1 MFENLALIASTA
13 LIVRYLPKFRQWN
26 LPVHV
31 GGYVKPGFEE
41 VEEVFRRNFEKGPE
55 KRKSGSGFAV
65 YHKGEKVVNIFG
77 GYADADILQLWREN
91 TLSLVYSTSKVVG
104 AICIAKL
111 VDEGVLEYQRPVADY
126 WPEFGANGKDRITVQ
141 QLMEHKAGLPLFPE
155 PITYDLLR
163 DKAKLGAMFAAA
175 SPCWEPGTAH
185 GYHAVSIGPLT
196 SELLRRVD
204 PKGRTLGKFFD
215 EEIAKPFGIDFF
227 IGLPLEQNHRTA
239 KLICADPGPGV
250 SFRSVRNSSKNRTAI
265 AGSMKDMTYVTKLVQ
280 NSGELKDFFR
290 TQNNPEYRAVEI
302 ASANGFGTAEALAKL
317 MGILAVGGTD
327 PVTQKTLLSKKRV
340 ESFLES
346 EPETIDKVIQ
356 IPISWKC
363 GMAID
368 DTEDGGKIFGHPGA
382 GGQVAFTDLEHR
394 LGYAFTSRYAA
405 PFGFGDD
412 PRFKNLQKA
421 MYRCVKKLE
430 VMN

>member
-1 MFENLALIASTA
+1 MYENFALIASTA
-13 LIVRYLPKFRQWN
+13 LIVRYLPKLRQWK

-55 KRKSGSGFAV
+55 LRKSGSGFAV
-65 YHKGEKVVNIFG
+65 YHKGEKVVNIYG

-163 DKAKLGAMFAAA
+163 DNAKLGAMFAAA

-215 EEIAKPFGIDFF
+215 EEIAKPF
-227 IGLPLEQNHRTA
+227 
-239 KLICADPGPGV
+239 V
-250 SFRSVRNSSKNRTAI
+250 
-265 AGSMKDMTYVTKLVQ
+265 
-280 NSGELKDFFR
+280 FFR

>member
-1 MFENLALIASTA
+1 MLENLALIASTA
-13 LIVRYLPKFRQWN
+13 LIVRYLPKLRQWK

-41 VEEVFRRNFEKGPE
+41 IEDEFRRNFEKGPE
-55 KRKSGSGFAV
+55 VRKSGSGFAV
-65 YHKGEKVVNIFG
+65 YHNGERVVNLYG

-91 TLSLVYSTSKVVG
+91 TLSLVYSTTKVIG

-111 VDEGVLEYQRPVADY
+111 VDEGLLEYQRPVADY
-126 WPEFGANGKDRITVQ
+126 WPEFGAHGKGDITVQ
-141 QLMEHKAGLPLFPE
+141 QLMEHKAALPVIPL
-155 PITYDLLR
+155 PITYGLLR
-163 DKAKLGAMFAAA
+163 DHVRLGSLFADM
-175 SPCWEPGTAH
+175 SPSWKPGTAH

-204 PKGRTLGKFFD
+204 PKGRTLGKYFD

-227 IGLPLEQNHRTA
+227 IGLPLEENHRTA
-239 KLICADPGPGV
+239 KLICADPGPV
-250 SFRSVRNSSKNRTAI
+250 VTYRSVRHSSKNRTAT
-265 AGSMKDMTYVTKLVQ
+265 AGSMTDMTYAKKLVQ
-280 NSGELKDFFR
+280 NAGELRDFFR

-327 PVTQKTLLSKKRV
+327 PITKKALLSKERV
-340 ESFLES
+340 DSFLDS
-346 EPETIDKVIQ
+346 EPETTDKVIK
-356 IPISWKC
+356 IPIAWKN

-368 DTEDGGKIFGHPGA
+368 HTEDGVKIFGHPGA
-382 GGQVAFTDLEHR
+382 GGQVAFTDLHHR

-430 VMN
+430 ES